1 MNMVHKIEQWG
12 DAHHPKALDLIRIA
26 VGVFLFLKG
35 LAFMENTT
43 YLQTLIENQHFVQF
57 TPIVLMVLVYYV
69 TFAHL
74 VGGIMI
80 LLGTQTRLACVIQI
94 PIVLAAIFLTSIFV
108 EPINTLVWP
117 SILAL
122 AMLVLFAVIGS
133 GPWSLDNYLASW
145 DDMSGD

>member
-1 MNMVHKIEQWG
+1 MNTVHKIEQWG
-12 DAHHPKALDLIRIA
+12 DAHHPKALDIVRIA

-35 LAFMENTT
+35 LAFMDNTT
-43 YLQTLIENQHFVQF
+43 NLQTLIENQHFVQF
-57 TPIVLMVLVYYV
+57 APVALMVLVYYV

-74 VGGIMI
+74 VGGVMI
-80 LLGTQTRLACVIQI
+80 VLGTHTRLACVIQI
-94 PIVLAAIFLTSIFV
+94 PIVLAAVFLTSIFV

-117 SILAL
+117 SVLAL
-122 AMLVLFAVIGS
+122 AMLVLFTVLGS

>member
-12 DAHHPKALDLIRIA
+12 DAHHPKVLDLIRIA

-74 VGGIMI
+74 VGGVMI
-80 LLGTQTRLACVIQI
+80 VLGTQTRLACVIQI

-145 DDMSGD
+145 DDISGE

>member
-1 MNMVHKIEQWG
+1 MNLVHKIEQWG
-12 DAHHPKALDLIRIA
+12 DRHHPKVLDFIRIA

-74 VGGIMI
+74 VGGVMI
-80 LLGTQTRLACVIQI
+80 VLGTQTRLACVIQI
-94 PIVLAAIFLTSIFV
+94 PIVLAAVFLTSIFV
-108 EPINTLVWP
+108 EPINTMVWP
-117 SILAL
+117 SVLAL
-122 AMLVLFAVIGS
+122 IMLVLFAVIGS
-133 GPWSLDNYLASW
+133 GPWSLDNYLAGW
-145 DDMSGD
+145 DDMAGE